1 MGNLKKLEETL
12 QKKHE
17 GQLHALN
24 DLLEHHQGQLK
35 KQNEDHEVEKEKV
48 ISEWQKKLE
57 NELMKVK
64 SEHDQEM
71 MLKNLRLNQAETE
84 LKHQIL
90 EIETKDKNVNEM
102 TAFIE
107 TTSAEYNTRLN
118 KIRKDFEEKLEEIK
132 SNVDSSHE
140 VELRGIQELLSKQ
153 RADEIERLK
162 VEHEKVKNDNLRTV

>member
-1 MGNLKKLEETL
+1 M
-12 QKKHE
+12 
-17 GQLHALN
+17 
-24 DLLEHHQGQLK
+24 
-35 KQNEDHEVEKEKV
+35 
-48 ISEWQKKLE
+48 
-57 NELMKVK
+57 
-64 SEHDQEM
+64 
-71 MLKNLRLNQAETE
+71 
-84 LKHQIL
+84 